1 MELQEVNSKKD
12 LLLNCC
18 QSLDEEFVELIK
30 KAECDKDNITNLVIK
45 ANGIKRKCEKKK
57 ERNIVTGR
65 SHLYFERKE
74 KKTFKLV
81 KI

>member
-12 LLLNCC
+12 LYLNCC
-18 QSLDEEFVELIK
+18 QSLNEEFVELIK
-30 KAECDKDNITNLVIK
+30 KAEYDKDNITSLVIK
-45 ANGIKRKCEKKK
+45 ANGIKRKCEEKKK
-57 ERNIVTGR
+57 NIITGR